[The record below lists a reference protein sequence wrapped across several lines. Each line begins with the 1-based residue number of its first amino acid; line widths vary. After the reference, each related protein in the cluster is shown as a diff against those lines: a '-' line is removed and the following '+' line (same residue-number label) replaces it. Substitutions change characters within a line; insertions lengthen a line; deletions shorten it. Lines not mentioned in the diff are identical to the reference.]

1 MTDEEHD
8 ILSSL
13 MRQIREELQK
23 KRDELQDSIVV
34 GYIELVLN
42 FCQRF
47 YNRQFIIRKL
57 ENSDTDKVQRPVAA
71 LF

>member
-42 FCQRF
+42 FC
-47 YNRQFIIRKL
+47 
-57 ENSDTDKVQRPVAA
+57 ENWRTQMY
-71 LF
+71 